1 MKYIFVFEDN
11 ENTPSSK
18 LLRENIAGVRFCFS
32 NGAYLVAQLVEDLCN
47 EEGSSDYEIL
57 VFIDYVP
64 MNYYTYDTYMTLLD
78 IKEEFYWKKNT
89 KIYVLPIVCI
99 EYYILKMLS
108 SFYEFDIPERFS
120 DLYDSLIIDL
130 SFDHAVLKEF
140 TSLEKAY
147 KFLLQHSKKRCMI
160 NKNSENEVKIEGYFY
175 KYDCVDC
182 RRRLCVNKKNLVVL
196 KEKAMHMYTS
206 LPVFK
211 IVSEEQKKYMEE
223 LGISFEYNSV
233 EEVVEELRRFIRSIF
248 RKFGISAT
256 EEML

>member
-18 LLRENIAGVRFCFS
+18 LLRQNIEGVRFCFS
-32 NGAYLVAQLVEDLCN
+32 NGAYHVAQLVEDLCN
-47 EEGSSDYEIL
+47 EEGSSNYEIM

-64 MNYYTYDTYMTLLD
+64 MNYYTYDSYITLLD
-78 IKEEFYWKKNT
+78 IKEELYWKKNT
-89 KIYVLPIVCI
+89 KIYILPIVCI
-99 EYYILKMLS
+99 EFYILKMLS
-108 SFYEFDIPERFS
+108 SFYEFEISERFS
-120 DLYDSLIIDL
+120 DLYDSLITDL

-147 KFLLQHSKKRCMI
+147 KFLLQQSKKRCMI
-160 NKNSENEVKIEGYFY
+160 NKNSENKVRIEGYFY

-182 RRRLCVNKKNLVVL
+182 GRRLCANKKNSVVL

-206 LPVFK
+206 LPVFI

-223 LGISFEYNSV
+223 LGISIEYNSV
-233 EEVVEELRRFIRSIF
+233 EEVVEELRRFIKSIF
-248 RKFGISAT
+248 RKMGISAT